1 MIYLWYYLFKCL
13 LITSLH
19 RALGEQ
25 STAGGGWRAWRGEG
39 KSSPSSGH
47 LQNLEPEVFGIYCSP
62 EEVLWSI
69 KTWFLAAGDHYGK
82 HSIGHTTAAMLPEDG
97 NVFGS
102 EFGAF
107 VPLMPSPSL
116 LLPSIFQIA
125 AKKNLKGSVIG
136 PVWHMRNRKSMILP
150 QVTREAGSNLR
161 NHEASA
167 WGSTGCEQRSSL
179 SPACCRT
186 HRPWLYL
193 GNPTFLPLPLFFP
206 ARSSFWS
213 NLENDFSA
221 ESICP
226 YRTVL
231 TTPWTILS
239 RPFWIL

>member
-82 HSIGHTTAAMLPEDG
+82 HSIGHTTAAMLPEVG

-125 AKKNLKGSVIG
+125 AKKKPEGKCN
-136 PVWHMRNRKSMILP
+136 
-150 QVTREAGSNLR
+150 
-161 NHEASA
+161 
-167 WGSTGCEQRSSL
+167 RSSL
-179 SPACCRT
+179 AHEEQKVDDFTPGHTRSWQQPQESRGKCMRQHWPWAALLPVPCMLPYPQTLAVFRKSHLPSPPFIFSSEVIFLVRFGEWLQCRE
-186 HRPWLYL
+186 HL
-193 GNPTFLPLPLFFP
+193 
-206 ARSSFWS
+206 
-213 NLENDFSA
+213 
-221 ESICP
+221 SI
-226 YRTVL
+226 
-231 TTPWTILS
+231 
-239 RPFWIL
+239 